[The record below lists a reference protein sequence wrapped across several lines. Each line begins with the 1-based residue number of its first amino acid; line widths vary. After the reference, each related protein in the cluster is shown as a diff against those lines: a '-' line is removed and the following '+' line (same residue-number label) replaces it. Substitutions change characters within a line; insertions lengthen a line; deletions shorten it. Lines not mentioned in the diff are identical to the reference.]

1 MLLGVNP
8 KKPSSCLARFLYV
21 LSRLFC
27 VLLIYFVV
35 VVVVVVV
42 VVQIWN
48 FPIKQFEVAVLKESY
63 VQKNDAP
70 EFG

>member
-27 VLLIYFVV
+27 VLLIHF
-35 VVVVVVV
+35 VVVVV